1 MQTRAAKRYA
11 AALHASAI
19 QAGIT
24 TEIFHQLEA
33 LAGLWRETPELRE
46 VMNNP
51 RIECPLKA
59 EILHTISRELDSPQ
73 LLTNLLNLLLDK
85 GRLEILPALYAE
97 YETLEDKAAGRVR
110 AKCIV
115 AHPLTE
121 EQLGKLRQ
129 RLLAI
134 SGAKDILITLET
146 NPSLLAGFT
155 VSIDGKIIDGSLQG
169 RLHRL
174 GRALAQK

>member
-1 MQTRAAKRYA
+1 MQTKAAKRYA

-19 QAGIT
+19 QAGLT
-24 TEIFHQLEA
+24 TEVFDQLA
-33 LAGLWRETPELRE
+33 TLARLWRETPELRD
-46 VMNNP
+46 VMRNP
-51 RIECPLKA
+51 RIEKPLKA
-59 EILHTISRELDSPQ
+59 EIIQKINRELGSPQ

-97 YETLEDKAAGRVR
+97 YEALEDSVAGRVR
-110 AKCIV
+110 AKCLV

-121 EQLGKLRQ
+121 EQLAKLRQ
-129 RLLAI
+129 RLLAL

-146 NPSLLAGFT
+146 DPSLLAGFT
-155 VSIDGKIIDGSLQG
+155 VSIDGKIIDGSLRG

-174 GRALAQK
+174 ERALAQK